1 VLVKIVTTGLGNR
14 WQQDTVVQERL
25 EVKALARQKRKRNK
39 MEEAAEEAEEEDA
52 DATTGGQKGQGIRSL
67 QRSS

>member
-1 VLVKIVTTGLGNR
+1 
-14 WQQDTVVQERL
+14 VVQERL